1 MLEKG
6 LVQVYTSKSDQMNFA
21 PVGLSLRAVG
31 QGLRVY
37 MVCFTPHELMEGAR
51 LTSELL
57 NPDLT
62 LEHLALQLDKNNEKK
77 VAPEF
82 IIEAFERARDAVFN
96 GRFDIV
102 IMNGINEMVTRGM
115 ISRDEILRVMKEK
128 PENIELIL
136 SGPGADEEVIEMAD
150 LVTEMVVHKSEYMFP
165 IGTCPDDRGAIE
177 VITGAGKGK
186 TTYCLG
192 KGMLTSGIGIPALIY
207 QFVKSPK
214 QYGEVKAIQRLPNLD
229 IKTMGRGFLIDH
241 SPYLFEKHRKAAQQA
256 WHLWLKHIFSRDYGL
271 LVMDEINIA
280 TYHGLISADRVIE
293 MLLLKAHK
301 FHLILSGR
309 NAHPEVQR
317 VALSVIEMKEVKHPY
332 MKGIKARKGI
342 EF

>member
-1 MLEKG
+1 MIEEG
-6 LVQVYTSKSDQMNFA
+6 LVQVYTSESDQMNFA

-31 QGLRVY
+31 QGFRVY

-51 LTSELL
+51 LISALL
-57 NPDLT
+57 SPDLT
-62 LEHLALQLDKNNEKK
+62 LEHLAVQRDKNHEKK
-77 VAPEF
+77 INPEL
-82 IIEAFERARDAVFN
+82 IMEAFERAKDAVFN
-96 GRFDIV
+96 GHFDMV
-102 IMNGINEMVTRGM
+102 IMNGINQTVTRG
-115 ISRDEILRVMKEK
+115 IIPRDQILRLMKEK
-128 PENIELIL
+128 PPNIELIL
-136 SGPGADEEVIEMAD
+136 SGSGADEEIIEVAD

-165 IGTCPDDRGAIE
+165 VGTCPDDRGGIE
-177 VITGAGKGK
+177 VVTGTGKGK

-192 KGMLTSGIGIPALIY
+192 KGMLASGIGIPSLIY

-214 QYGEVKAIQRLPNLD
+214 PYGEVKAIQRLPYLD

-241 SPYLFEKHRKAAQQA
+241 SPYLFEKHRKAAKQA
-256 WHLWLKHIFSRDYGL
+256 WHLWMNHIFSRDYGL

-280 TYHGLISADRVIE
+280 TCHGLISSDRVIE

-317 VALSVIEMKEVKHPY
+317 IASSVIEMKEVKHPFR
-332 MKGIKARKGI
+332 KGIRARKGI